1 LAKKE
6 RSLGCVLD
14 GCNNHYFY
22 VDILLLYRLGN
33 FKRCWSN
40 FRAKQVKI
48 NMGLENKLTHKWYIV
63 NAASGQE
70 KKVAT
75 AIKDKAAE
83 KGMTD
88 FISEV
93 AVPAEEAME
102 VRRGKKVA
110 TEKKFFPGY
119 VMVKMEM
126 NDQAWHLVKNVPK
139 VTGFLGAKDRPQAI
153 SNAEAEA
160 IFAQVREG
168 VKRVEE
174 GFLFEAGETVKVI
187 DGPFESFAGVVTD
200 IDFEKKKL
208 KVEVSIFGR
217 ATPVE
222 LKYEQVKKM

>member
-1 LAKKE
+1 
-6 RSLGCVLD
+6 
-14 GCNNHYFY
+14 
-22 VDILLLYRLGN
+22 
-33 FKRCWSN
+33 
-40 FRAKQVKI
+40 
-48 NMGLENKLTHKWYIV
+48 MTHKWYIV

-70 KKVAT
+70 KKVAL
-75 AIKDKAAE
+75 AITEKAAE
-83 KGMTD
+83 KGMTQY
-88 FISEV
+88 ISEV

-168 VKRVEE
+168 VKRVED
-174 GFLFEAGETVKVI
+174 GLLFEPGETVKVI
-187 DGPFESFAGVVTD
+187 DGPFESFAGVVQD

-222 LKYEQVKKM
+222 LKYEQVKKING